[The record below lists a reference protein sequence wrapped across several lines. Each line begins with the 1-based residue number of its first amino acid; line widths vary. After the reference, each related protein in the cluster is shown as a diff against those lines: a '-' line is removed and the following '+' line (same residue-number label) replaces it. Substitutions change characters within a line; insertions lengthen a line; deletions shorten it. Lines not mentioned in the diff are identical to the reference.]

1 MVGLVL
7 IALLL
12 QQQTNAENQLRIDTP
27 AAKAATPQSVVAKG
41 TGIPIALINR
51 LSTKN
56 VQEGAGI
63 YAKTVIPVSDGN
75 KVVIPEGTMVYGK
88 VVRSD
93 RAGRV
98 KGKASLVLSFQSL
111 TFANGVKM
119 PIYASL
125 GNSDTGT
132 RKGEATIEAE
142 PGKDGEDIAVG
153 GARGAAGGAVVGA
166 LSSRIGVGRAAAIGG
181 GAGAAAG
188 LAEALIRRGDDL
200 TLERGTI
207 IEIVLDEDLTF

>member
-1 MVGLVL
+1 MLGLILV
-7 IALLL
+7 ALLM
-12 QQQTNAENQLRIDTP
+12 QGVNEPQLRVETP
-27 AAKAATPQSVVAKG
+27 TTPDNQSSKVPKG
-41 TGIPIALINR
+41 TGIPVALLNR

-56 VQEGAGI
+56 SQEGAGI
-63 YAKTVIPVSDGN
+63 YAKTVIPISDG
-75 KVVIPEGTMVYGK
+75 KKIAIPEGTMVYGK
-88 VVRSD
+88 VIAAE

-111 TFANGVKM
+111 TFASGEKI

-142 PGKDGEDIAVG
+142 PGKDGEDIAVA
-153 GARGAAGGAVVGA
+153 GARGAAGGAVVGVF
-166 LSSRIGVGRAAAIGG
+166 SRNVGVGRAAAIGG

-207 IEIVLDEDLTF
+207 VEIVLDQDLVF

>member
-1 MVGLVL
+1 MLGLILV
-7 IALLL
+7 ALLA
-12 QQQTNAENQLRIDTP
+12 QASTEPQLRVGT
-27 AAKAATPQSVVAKG
+27 ATTNNQSSVVAKG
-41 TGIPIALINR
+41 TGIPVALLNR

-63 YAKTVIPVSDGN
+63 YAKTVIPISDG
-75 KVVIPEGTMVYGK
+75 KQIVIPEGTMVYGK
-88 VVRSD
+88 VVASE

-111 TFANGVKM
+111 TFASGVKM
-119 PIYASL
+119 PIFASL

-142 PGKDGEDIAVG
+142 PGKDGEDVAVA

-166 LSSRIGVGRAAAIGG
+166 LSRGVSVGKGAAIGG

-207 IEIVLDEDLTF
+207 IEIVLDQDLAF

>member
-1 MVGLVL
+1 MLGLILV
-7 IALLL
+7 ALLL
-12 QQQTNAENQLRIDTP
+12 QQAGTGPELRVGPPTVTD
-27 AAKAATPQSVVAKG
+27 KSVVNKG
-41 TGIPIALINR
+41 TGIPVALLNR

-63 YAKTVIPVSDGN
+63 YAKTITPISDGN
-75 KVVIPEGTMVYGK
+75 KIVIPEGTMVYGK
-88 VVRSD
+88 VVTAA

-98 KGKASLVLSFQSL
+98 KGKASLALSFQSL
-111 TFANGVKM
+111 TFASGVKM

-142 PGKDGEDIAVG
+142 PGKDGEDVAVA
-153 GARGAAGGAVVGA
+153 GARGAAAGAVVGVF
-166 LSSRIGVGRAAAIGG
+166 SRSVSVGKGAAIGG

-200 TLERGTI
+200 TLERGTV
-207 IEIVLDEDLTF
+207 IEIVLDEDLVF

>member
-1 MVGLVL
+1 MLGLIL
-7 IALLL
+7 AALLL
-12 QQQTNAENQLRIDTP
+12 QAGNEPQLRVGSTP
-27 AAKAATPQSVVAKG
+27 VNSQSVVAKG
-41 TGIPIALINR
+41 TGIPVALINR

-63 YAKTVIPVSDGN
+63 YAKTVIPISDGN
-75 KVVIPEGTMVYGK
+75 NIVIPEGTMVYGK
-88 VVRSD
+88 VVAAE

-111 TFANGVKM
+111 TFASGVKM

-125 GNSDTGT
+125 GNSDTGK

-142 PGKDGEDIAVG
+142 PGKDGEDVAVA
-153 GARGAAGGAVVGA
+153 GARGAAAGAVVGVF
-166 LSSRIGVGRAAAIGG
+166 SKGIGVGRAAAIGG

-200 TLERGTI
+200 TLERGTV
-207 IEIVLDEDLTF
+207 IEIVLDQDLAF

>member
-1 MVGLVL
+1 MIGLVL
-7 IALLL
+7 VALLA
-12 QQQTNAENQLRIDTP
+12 QQAAPETQLRLDPPKQP
-27 AAKAATPQSVVAKG
+27 ATSESVVAKG
-41 TGIPIALINR
+41 TGIPVALINR

-63 YAKTVIPVSDGN
+63 YAKTIVPVSDGH
-75 KVVIPEGTMVYGK
+75 KIVIPEGTMVYGK
-88 VVRSD
+88 VVRSE

-98 KGKASLVLSFQSL
+98 KGKASLAISFQSL
-111 TFANGVKM
+111 TLASGTKI

-125 GNSDTGT
+125 GNSDTGK

-142 PGKDGEDIAVG
+142 PGKDGEDIAVA
-153 GARGAAGGAVVGA
+153 GARGATAGAVIGVFSPG
-166 LSSRIGVGRAAAIGG
+166 IGVGRAAAIGG

-200 TLERGTI
+200 TLERGTV
-207 IEIVLDEDLTF
+207 IEIVLDEDLAF